1 MHFSPQT
8 PRDAIPQMLA
18 YAPLNTPFGRSAS
31 TRANL
36 AHHHSDRLPQPRLTL
51 DLPVRPPRASGST
64 YGAVGVFRA
73 FLP

>member
-31 TRANL
+31 TRE
-36 AHHHSDRLPQPRLTL
+36 PQIGFRGLT
-51 DLPVRPPRASGST
+51 
-64 YGAVGVFRA
+64 
-73 FLP
+73 